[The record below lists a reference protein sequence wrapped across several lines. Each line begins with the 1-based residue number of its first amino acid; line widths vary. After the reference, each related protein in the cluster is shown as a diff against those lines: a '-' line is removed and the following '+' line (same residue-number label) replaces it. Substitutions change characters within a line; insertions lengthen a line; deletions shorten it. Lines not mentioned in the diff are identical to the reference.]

1 MLKDFFI
8 CFQTNKKKI
17 VIYKVD
23 IFKLGG
29 NFLKFWESVMYTY
42 NSCQYYCILR
52 ELKKIHLPILSLTK
66 YFRCITKTNL
76 LLQKGP
82 VFLIISC
89 FA

>member
-1 MLKDFFI
+1 MLKDFLYVFKLI
-8 CFQTNKKKI
+8 KKI
-17 VIYKVD
+17 IIYKVD

-52 ELKKIHLPILSLTK
+52 VLKKIHLPILSLTK
-66 YFRCITKTNL
+66 YFRCITKTSL

>member
-52 ELKKIHLPILSLTK
+52 VLKKIHLPILSLTK
-66 YFRCITKTNL
+66 YFRCITKTSL